1 MASTNNGIR
10 LNVGCGPLPI
20 QGWVNLDNSLSV
32 RLARIPGVMKAL
44 ASVGLV
50 GQLNLNVYSA
60 AREFNILYGSA
71 LRLPFEPNSVN
82 VLYSSHMLEHLDR
95 VEARKFLAEAMR
107 VLAPGGIIR
116 LVVPDLQMRAR
127 AYLETGDAD
136 MFMSALGSREH
147 SLHTFGAKLKF
158 IALGNRGHQ
167 WMYDAASL
175 AALVESCGFVSARSI
190 HAGETSIT
198 DPGELDLRERMEE
211 SIYVEASR
219 PLVARVMGRHAS

>member
-1 MASTNNGIR
+1 
-10 LNVGCGPLPI
+10 
-20 QGWVNLDNSLSV
+20 
-32 RLARIPGVMKAL
+32 MKAL

-50 GQLNLNVYSA
+50 GPRNLKVYSA
-60 AREFNILYGSA
+60 AREFNVLYGSA
-71 LRLPFEPNSVN
+71 LSLPFEPNSVK

-127 AYLETGDAD
+127 AYLQTGDAD
-136 MFMSALGSREH
+136 TFMSALGSREH

-158 IALGNRGHQ
+158 LALGDRGHQ

-175 AALVESCGFVSARSI
+175 VALLESCGFIGARSVN
-190 HAGETSIT
+190 AGETSIA

-211 SIYVEASR
+211 SIYIEAWK
-219 PLVARVMGRHAS
+219 P

>member
-1 MASTNNGIR
+1 MASTNDGIR
-10 LNVGCGPLPI
+10 LNVGCGPVPI
-20 QGWVNLDNSLSV
+20 QGWANLDNSLSV

-50 GQLNLNVYSA
+50 GPRNLKVYSA
-60 AREFNILYGSA
+60 AREFNVLYGSA
-71 LRLPFEPNSVN
+71 LSLPFEPNSVK

-136 MFMSALGSREH
+136 TFMSALGSREH

-158 IALGNRGHQ
+158 LALGDRGHQ

-175 AALVESCGFVSARSI
+175 VALLESCGFIGARSVN
-190 HAGETSIT
+190 AGETSIA

-211 SIYVEASR
+211 SIYIEAWK
-219 PLVARVMGRHAS
+219 P